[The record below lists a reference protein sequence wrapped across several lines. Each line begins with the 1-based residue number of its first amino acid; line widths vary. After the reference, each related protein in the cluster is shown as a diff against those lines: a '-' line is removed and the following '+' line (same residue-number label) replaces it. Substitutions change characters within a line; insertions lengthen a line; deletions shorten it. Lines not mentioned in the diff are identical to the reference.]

1 MHDAIPA
8 FPQQAESFSPAS
20 SVPPKVSIVMTAYN
34 SSRVIR
40 PALESLLSQSLANFE
55 LIIIDD
61 QSQDD
66 TCAIVESYRDPRL
79 QLIRNAVNQGISRS
93 RNIGLNLAR
102 GEYIAMSDHDD
113 ISLPTRLEKQV
124 AFLDAHP
131 DFIMAAVNCFEQ
143 RGDKRTALPPI
154 PNPAMLHWTLFQICP
169 LAHSGICVRREAME
183 QAGIRYN
190 PDYAYAEDYHI
201 YHLFG
206 RAGKIAMLSEP
217 LVTYMIHP
225 HNTTHSVLPDM
236 RRNGLAFMTEQFR
249 EYLGFVG
256 REDEV
261 ELVWSL
267 CNQKIPAKDAETLVH
282 FGKFMVEACQ
292 RFIDIKKLDEAD
304 SALIRRNTS
313 DTWWAAV
320 RMSAEKTGKP
330 ALLAEAGKR
339 RPENICPADSFGLL
353 RSYILALIQWGW
365 RTITR

>member
-1 MHDAIPA
+1 MPERNNA
-8 FPQQAESFSPAS
+8 
-20 SVPPKVSIVMTAYN
+20 PKVSIVMTAYN
-34 SSRVIR
+34 SSRVIN
-40 PALESLLSQSLANFE
+40 ATLGSLLGQTFQDFE
-55 LIIIDD
+55 LIVIDD
-61 QSQDD
+61 LSQDN
-66 TCAIVESYRDPRL
+66 TAELVEAYGDPR
-79 QLIRNAVNQGISRS
+79 IRLVRNTENQGISRS
-93 RNIGLNLAR
+93 RNIGLDLAQ
-102 GEYIAMSDHDD
+102 GTYIAMSDHDD

-143 RGDKRTALPPI
+143 RGNQRTALPPI
-154 PNPAMLHWTLFQICP
+154 PNPALLHWILFQICP

-190 PDYAYAEDYHI
+190 PEYAYAEDYHI

-217 LVTYMIHP
+217 LVVYMIHP

-236 RRNGLAFMTEQFR
+236 GRNGLAFMTEQYR

-261 ELVWSL
+261 ELVWNL
-267 CNQKIPAKDAETLVH
+267 CAQRIPAKDAETLVR

-313 DTWWAAV
+313 EAWWAAV

-330 ALLAEAGKR
+330 SLLTSSWRSRPAEIGS
-339 RPENICPADSFGLL
+339 PNIPGLL
-353 RSYILALIQWGW
+353 SSYGMALARRGATALKLPPRRAQLE
-365 RTITR
+365 R